1 VLPMLLQVAFEHA
14 LRLSLVVYVTAPQPE
29 PAGLF
34 ARMGMKSG
42 VVPPFRYNT
51 TEGEPV
57 ELLYFDATS
66 DDPSSTQLYK
76 VANRMRKRNRL
87 RRPTETVTGND

>member
-1 VLPMLLQVAFEHA
+1 
-14 LRLSLVVYVTAPQPE
+14 
-29 PAGLF
+29 
-34 ARMGMKSG
+34 
-42 VVPPFRYNT
+42 
-51 TEGEPV
+51 V